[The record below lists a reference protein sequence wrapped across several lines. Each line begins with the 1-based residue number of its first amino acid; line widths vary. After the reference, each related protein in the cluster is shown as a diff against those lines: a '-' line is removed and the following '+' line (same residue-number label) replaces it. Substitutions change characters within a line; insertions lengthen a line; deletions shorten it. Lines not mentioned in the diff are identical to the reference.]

1 MFKRHG
7 NQTQRESHPPT
18 KRPGIRAG
26 VLGAAAAMTV
36 VASAL
41 GVGMAGAASAATA
54 SDTTTIT
61 HHGIELPSFNSTYLP
76 RMVCPKDYP
85 YLLNQQY
92 NAGTGFRIG
101 QGIEFSDWKQ
111 GFDVVAMSYLRE
123 RTGNGDEYVRTGIT
137 GDHDKI
143 FNSATNW
150 GLSPT
155 GWTLTLHCTS
165 NLDKAV
171 KENH

>member
-1 MFKRHG
+1 MFNLHG
-7 NQTQRESHPPT
+7 NRTQQESHPSP
-18 KRPGIRAG
+18 KRSRIRAG
-26 VLGAAAAMTV
+26 VLGAGVAMTV
-36 VASAL
+36 AVSAL

-61 HHGIELPSFNSTYLP
+61 HHGIELPSGHSTYLP

-101 QGIEFSDWKQ
+101 HGIEFTDWKW
-111 GFDVVAMSYLRE
+111 GFDVVALSYLRE
-123 RTGNGDEYVRTGIT
+123 RTGNGDEYIRTGIT

-150 GLSPT
+150 GPSPT

-165 NLDKAV
+165 NPDKGI